1 MAIDWLSVYRNC
13 RVFASCSPGHPAGQ
27 GLRERWMRLALRRG
41 RVAFGDRL
49 TSGGAPV
56 NIGSPGMTF
65 LPIVER
71 ELRVAARR
79 RGTYRTRMFNAGL
92 AAVAFAVCF
101 IASLVI
107 PSVSFVKSL
116 FWGLSGLCMLY
127 CLAAGRLMTADCL
140 SREKREGTLGL
151 LFLTDLKGY
160 DVVLGKLA
168 ATSLDGFYGLL
179 AVFPMLA
186 IPLLAGGM
194 AKGEL
199 WRMALALANTFLFSA
214 AIGLF
219 VSAVSRDERKTMGA
233 NLALLLFLAG
243 IPPAIAGL
251 LAFSIPGFTCAAQA
265 FYSCP
270 VFSFWNCADAIFKKS
285 PADFWWSIGVTFSL
299 TLLLLLLACRAAPR
313 SWQDKP
319 VPARSLRRKGAR
331 RWRWWR
337 EGSVEKA
344 DAFRKKSLNRNA
356 YFWLAARPY
365 VKVHQVWTAIGSVG
379 CLWVFTALST
389 RSVEQESNV
398 VFALLLG
405 GLLKL
410 WITTEAG
417 RQLAEDKKSGA
428 FELLLST
435 PLTVRD
441 IVGGQ
446 WLALRR
452 QFLKPLA
459 VVVGVGLILMVFMIV
474 CSHEEKA
481 RIQCLW
487 LAGILMLVADA
498 VALGWVGMAA
508 ALTSK
513 SHGRA
518 TIKTAFCILALPW
531 LLYGGLELA
540 TRLFMFLFARQFW
553 EPDWPFDLG
562 CWFGA
567 GIFVDILFAVKARR
581 RLQTSFRQLVMEPSA
596 PKRRFAWLRDWRS
609 GSPLR
614 KAELRAKLRRKA
626 LVAAA
631 LLAAGAGAVLYD
643 LHALRANVPK
653 PVVISISA
661 SHQPVRVF
669 DGQNLSDNGFFFILP
684 DGSLWTWG
692 GQDTIAPPRRVG
704 TNRDW
709 LQVSF
714 YGNALGVRSNGTLW
728 TWASDSDKP
737 KQFGSG
743 HDWVEAWAGN
753 GFSVAR
759 KRDGTLWAWGNN
771 NQNQLGNGPGPNRP
785 EAAQVGTNRDWKAVS
800 LSANLNGNSD
810 EIVALR
816 ADGTLWTW
824 GAFVYF
830 ARSAPIFTNFPVP
843 IQLCRESNWVGFN
856 GKLENGARN
865 QAGESWGFTPLA
877 GLPGAGVPVAAM
889 GHLLASNA
897 AAAAFGPLFTTNW
910 NYVKYEM
917 RTNGTLWTTPWFAS
931 LWDWQAASPP
941 QAPSLG
947 FGSRSDWVSVWG
959 SYQTMIGMTSDGTLW
974 TWGLD
979 YGKESH
985 WTEVFGERTAL
996 IKQIIRSVFG
1006 AAPPSYLGYY
1016 FSQRFPTQ
1024 KEPRPLLRLVLT
1036 NAAGSP
1042 SLPP

>member
-1 MAIDWLSVYRNC
+1 MI
-13 RVFASCSPGHPAGQ
+13 
-27 GLRERWMRLALRRG
+27 
-41 RVAFGDRL
+41 
-49 TSGGAPV
+49 
-56 NIGSPGMTF
+56 F

-79 RGTYRTRMFNAGL
+79 RGTYRTRLFNAGL
-92 AAVAFAVCF
+92 AALAFAVCF

-116 FWGLSGLCMLY
+116 FWGLSGLCMAY

-199 WRMALALANTFLFSA
+199 WRMALVLANTFLFSA

-219 VSAVSRDERKTMGA
+219 ASAVSRDERKTMGA

-243 IPPAIAGL
+243 IPPAIAGFL
-251 LAFSIPGFTCAAQA
+251 VSSIPGFTAGQQL

-270 VFSFWNCADAIFKKS
+270 IYSFWQCADTHYKLS
-285 PADFWWSIGVTFSL
+285 PKDFWWSIGMTFSL
-299 TLLLLLLACRAAPR
+299 TFLLLLLACRAAPR

-319 VPARSLRRKGAR
+319 VTARSLRRKGER

-344 DAFRKKSLNRNA
+344 NSFRKNSLDQNA
-356 YFWLAARPY
+356 YSWLAGRPY
-365 VKVHQVWTAIGSVG
+365 LRAFHVWVVVEVVA
-379 CLWVFTALST
+379 CLWAFTAVKTWSI
-389 RSVEQESNV
+389 EEESNV
-398 VFALLLG
+398 VFALLLNIM
-405 GLLKL
+405 LKL

-428 FELLLST
+428 FELLLPT

-441 IVGGQ
+441 IVRGQ

-459 VVVGVGLILMVFMIV
+459 VVVVVELVLMVSIR
-474 CSHEEKA
+474 HREDA
-481 RIQCLW
+481 AQIRCLW

-498 VALGWVGMAA
+498 ITLGWVAMSA

-513 SHGRA
+513 NHGRA
-518 TIKTAFCILALPW
+518 TIKTAFFVLTLPW

-540 TRLFMFLFARQFW
+540 ARLFMFLFARQFW
-553 EPDWPFDLG
+553 NPDWPFDLG

-581 RLQTSFRQLVMEPSA
+581 RLRTSFRQLVMEPFG

-609 GSPLR
+609 GSPER
-614 KAELRAKLRRKA
+614 KAELRAKFRRKA
-626 LVAAA
+626 AVAAA
-631 LLAAGAGAVLYD
+631 LLATGAGAVLYD
-643 LHALRANVPK
+643 LHAVRANVPK
-653 PVVISISA
+653 PVVISISM

-669 DGQNLSDNGFFFILP
+669 GAQEWYQNGFFFILP

-692 GQDTIAPPRRVG
+692 RQHVVAPPRQIG
-704 TNRDW
+704 TNHDW
-709 LQVSF
+709 LQISF
-714 YGNALGVRSNGTLW
+714 HDSALGLRSNGTLW
-728 TWASDSDKP
+728 TWTSDSDPP
-737 KQFGSG
+737 KQFGAD
-743 HDWVEAWAGN
+743 HDWVEACAGS
-753 GFSVAR
+753 GFSVAL
-759 KRDGTLWAWGNN
+759 KRNGALWAWGNN
-771 NQNQLGNGPGPNRP
+771 NQSQLGNGPGPNRP
-785 EAAQVGTNRDWKAVS
+785 DGVQVGTNRDWKAVS
-800 LSANLNGNSD
+800 LSTSLGAYSGQ
-810 EIVALR
+810 IVALR

-824 GAFVYF
+824 GALVYF
-830 ARSAPIFTNFPVP
+830 TKSAPIFTNSPVP
-843 IQLCRESNWVGFN
+843 IQLCRESNWIGFN

-865 QAGESWGFTPLA
+865 QAGESWGFSPLA
-877 GLPGAGVPVAAM
+877 GLPGAGVPVAAI

-897 AAAAFGPLFTTNW
+897 AAAAFGPLLTTNW

-917 RTNGTLWTTPWFAS
+917 RTNGTLWTTPWPTS
-931 LWDWQAASPP
+931 PWNWQAASPS
-941 QAPSLG
+941 QGPSLG
-947 FGSRSDWVSVWG
+947 FGRRSDWVSVWG
-959 SYQTMIGMTSDGTLW
+959 SFQTMIAMTPDGTLW

-979 YGKESH
+979 YGQESH

-996 IKQIIRSVFG
+996 IKEIIGYAFG
-1006 AAPPSYLGYY
+1006 ATPSPYRGYY
-1016 FSQRFPTQ
+1016 FSQRFPSQ
-1024 KEPRPLLRLVLT
+1024 KEPRPLLRLVFT
-1036 NAAGSP
+1036 NSAPGQF
-1042 SLPP
+1042 PPP